1 MATVLSRPSECAGVS
16 VYPFNTTARTTGG
29 RGLLLRA
36 GTEQRLTLS
45 RNTALILDGSYNR
58 TEGQA
63 YLQGGLSLQLH
74 F

>member
-1 MATVLSRPSECAGVS
+1 
-16 VYPFNTTARTTGG
+16 
-29 RGLLLRA
+29 LLLRA

>member
-1 MATVLSRPSECAGVS
+1 LRGPDDRFKSHFYADFKAYVAGDRS
-16 VYPFNTTARTTGG
+16 
-29 RGLLLRA
+29 LLLRA